1 MADDPRTRLT
11 GSVFGMVGRAL
22 LLGHPPWCRCAECLE
37 VDGLG
42 GALAQNLAAAARL
55 DPPRVAPPPPPPPA
69 ELPKKARRKRVRVE
83 QGVKALPAGGGPARA
98 GAPSPTPAG
107 DAPEVEVEV
116 IPPGAP
122 VRRRRG

>member
-1 MADDPRTRLT
+1 
-11 GSVFGMVGRAL
+11 MVGRAFF
-22 LLGHPPWCRCAECLE
+22 LGHPPWCRCADCLA

-42 GALAQNLAAAARL
+42 GALARNLAAAARL
-55 DPPRVAPPPPPPPA
+55 GPDAAQPPVPQPP

-98 GAPSPTPAG
+98 GGASSPAGG

-122 VRRRRG
+122 VRRRRR